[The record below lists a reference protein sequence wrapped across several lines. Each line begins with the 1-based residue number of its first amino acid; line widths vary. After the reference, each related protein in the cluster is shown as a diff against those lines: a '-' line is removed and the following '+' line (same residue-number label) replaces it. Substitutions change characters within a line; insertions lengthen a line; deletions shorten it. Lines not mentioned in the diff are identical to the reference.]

1 MSTRIF
7 LAQLRERSG
16 GLLYEYQQAM
26 VYRWFSAARLAHWGG
41 VFAGCTPN
49 IEIACGSSLIK
60 KRLKLGLAGPL
71 RTLIPKQAFYDA
83 PTVNVHWLPAPNTN
97 MFTHKNAIIACAVH

>member
-26 VYRWFSAARLAHWGG
+26 VYRWFSAARLAHWR
-41 VFAGCTPN
+41 
-49 IEIACGSSLIK
+49 ESLQVVHLI
-60 KRLKLGLAGPL
+60 LKLHVV
-71 RTLIPKQAFYDA
+71 K
-83 PTVNVHWLPAPNTN
+83 V
-97 MFTHKNAIIACAVH
+97 